1 MHGPRAAGQWMG
13 IQNLVGNLSG
23 VVAPLV
29 TGYVVDRTGHFY
41 WAFAIAAAI
50 TLAGSLAFGIVI
62 RCVEPVVWAD
72 DPQVPTT
79 ASA

>member
-1 MHGPRAAGQWMG
+1 MG

-50 TLAGSLAFGIVI
+50 TLTGSLAFGIVI

-72 DPQVPTT
+72 DPQVPAT